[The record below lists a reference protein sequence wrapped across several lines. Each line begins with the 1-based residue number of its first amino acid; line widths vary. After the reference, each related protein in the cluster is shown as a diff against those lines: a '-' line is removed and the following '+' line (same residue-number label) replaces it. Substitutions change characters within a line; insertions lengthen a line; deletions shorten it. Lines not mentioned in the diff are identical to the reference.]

1 MFKPILVFLAFIV
14 LVGPTT
20 CRKRH
25 VINFRWHNLYP
36 ESFIWDPKS
45 EHFVVGS
52 LRQQTLIS
60 VSDAGVTSSLLSD
73 ASLPSNSSFLG
84 LALDL
89 RHHRLLAV
97 VHRPSTLTTPA
108 FNALASYHL
117 STFDQ
122 LFLTPLPPT
131 TLPFTTVAN
140 DVAVDFSGNTYVTD
154 SANDAIYKI
163 NIEGQASILSKS
175 QAFKS
180 HPVEIR
186 RFFAPILGWVG
197 VGVGGLP
204 ELQCQ
209 QSYVNNKQLNCQ
221 QNDTTTIG
229 FVCNGAATSCR
240 SYLTFRSTPTY
251 NNPITIAY
259 LLAADASEIARFNNI
274 SDVSVLPVDTL
285 VVVPVNCSCS
295 GADSRYQHNASY
307 TIKIQGE
314 TYFSVAN
321 DTYQAL
327 TTCQAME
334 ANNPYDFRN
343 LVVNLRLNVPLWC
356 ACPTSNQTAAGYK
369 YLLTYL
375 IKQGDSY
382 SYIADAF
389 SGAGA
394 DIQGILNANKLSANN
409 IIFYF
414 TPILVPLTKE
424 PTKENINTVSQP
436 PPPPPPPPTLPSTP
450 SDQSGGSSRKWVFV
464 GVGIGAAVLF
474 LVLLSAFLFWFSRRR
489 HRRRRHQYSPT
500 PPSLIKKLNNESVE
514 AQPWSVSSEG
524 IRNAIETLTVYK
536 FEDVQKATGSFA
548 EANRINGSVYQG
560 SFKGDVAAVKVMKGD
575 VSREI
580 DVLRQINHSHIIRL
594 SGFCLH
600 QGITYLV
607 YEYAEKGSLSD
618 WLHNNKMQNQGSYNS
633 LSTGIL
639 DWKQRVQIAYDI
651 VDALNYLHNFTN
663 PPYIHKNLKSSNIL
677 LDGNIRAKVA
687 NFGLAR
693 SSDNDNS
700 VPIMTRHVGG
710 HIRVYGSRIH

>member
-1 MFKPILVFLAFIV
+1 MAQDFSSNTFIPPPM
-14 LVGPTT
+14 LLLHTLFS
-20 CRKRH
+20 C
-25 VINFRWHNLYP
+25 F
-36 ESFIWDPKS
+36 
-45 EHFVVGS
+45 
-52 LRQQTLIS
+52 QLIS
-60 VSDAGVTSSLLSD
+60 RG
-73 ASLPSNSSFLG
+73 
-84 LALDL
+84 
-89 RHHRLLAV
+89 
-97 VHRPSTLTTPA
+97 
-108 FNALASYHL
+108 L
-117 STFDQ
+117 ST
-122 LFLTPLPPT
+122 
-131 TLPFTTVAN
+131 
-140 DVAVDFSGNTYVTD
+140 
-154 SANDAIYKI
+154 
-163 NIEGQASILSKS
+163 
-175 QAFKS
+175 
-180 HPVEIR
+180 
-186 RFFAPILGWVG
+186 
-197 VGVGGLP
+197 
-204 ELQCQ
+204 
-209 QSYVNNKQLNCQ
+209 SYVNNKQLNNCQ

-229 FVCNGAATSCR
+229 FVCNGATSCR

-259 LLAADASEIARFNNI
+259 LLAADASEIARANNI

-285 VVVPVNCSCS
+285 VVVPVDCSCS

-307 TIKIQGE
+307 TIKVQGE

-356 ACPTSNQTAAGYK
+356 ACPTLNQTAAGFK

-375 IKQGDSY
+375 IRLGDSY

-394 DIQGILNANKLSANN
+394 DIQGILNANKLSAND
-409 IIFYF
+409 IVFYF

-424 PTKENINTVSQP
+424 PTKENINTVS

-450 SDQSGGSSRKWVFV
+450 SDQSGGSSSKWVFV
-464 GVGIGAAVLF
+464 GVGIGAA
-474 LVLLSAFLFWFSRRR
+474 
-489 HRRRRHQYSPT
+489 
-500 PPSLIKKLNNESVE
+500 KLNNESVE
-514 AQPWSVSSEG
+514 EQPWSVSSEG
-524 IRNAIETLTVYK
+524 LRDAIETLTVYK
-536 FEDVQKATGSFA
+536 FEDLQKATGSFA

-618 WLHNNKMQNQGSYNS
+618 WLHNNKMQNQDSYNS

-693 SSDNDNS
+693 SSDSDNS
-700 VPIMTRHVGG
+700 VPVMTRHVVGT
-710 HIRVYGSRIH
+710 YGYMAPEYIDNGLITPKLDVFAFGVVLLELMSGREAIAAKGSNEEGELLSACINEVLEGENVREKLQRFMDPRLRKEYPMELAYSMAQLAKNCVAHDLNSRPTVADGFMVLSKLLSSSLDWDPSEDFQHSRSFGDGR